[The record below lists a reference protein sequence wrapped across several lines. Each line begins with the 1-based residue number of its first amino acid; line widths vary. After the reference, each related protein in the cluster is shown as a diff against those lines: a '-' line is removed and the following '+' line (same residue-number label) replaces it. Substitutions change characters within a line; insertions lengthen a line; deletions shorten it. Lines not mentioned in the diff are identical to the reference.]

1 MFARAPPT
9 WYGSGGTGWP
19 AWPARWKC
27 PPTRAVVRRRDPQA
41 ARIPIFLGI
50 SLVLILV
57 LAVVLV
63 IMVMT
68 GSRRALLDSGTY
80 ATGSYRTDDV

>member
-1 MFARAPPT
+1 MASLAST
-9 WYGSGGTGWP
+9 LAVSAGLV
-19 AWPARWKC
+19 RWFG
-27 PPTRAVVRRRDPQA
+27 DGIPQA
-41 ARIPIFLGI
+41 ARIPIFLGMW
-50 SLVLILV
+50 LVLFLV

-80 ATGSYRTDDV
+80 VTGSYRTDDV